1 MRGALYYN
9 KAVVQVSGCSL
20 DTCSVP
26 AVLAVRL
33 GQFLYTV
40 TPSNLHPLPTAEV
53 PQDLCPT
60 ARGFCIRWRLLSCQ
74 P

>member
-9 KAVVQVSGCSL
+9 KAADQVRVCSL
-20 DTCSVP
+20 DTCSVS
-26 AVLAVRL
+26 AALAGRL

-53 PQDLCPT
+53 LQHLCPT
-60 ARGFCIRWRLLSCQ
+60 AWEFFVQ
-74 P
+74 